1 MADFGIFFTSDIHGS
16 EICFKKFINAG
27 KYYGVDAI
35 ILGGDIVGKMVVPI
49 VERNDGSYIA
59 EFLGEKKVVNGNDKE
74 GIEKLLWAIKNNG
87 FYPYHIDEQEFN
99 RIKAD
104 DQKKADIFEKAI
116 TESLEGW
123 VKIAEERLKGTGI
136 KCFIT
141 PGNDDP
147 FFIDDILSK
156 SSIMVNP
163 EEQCIELDHDHEMI
177 SSGFGNI
184 TPWHCPRDIPEEEL
198 TVKLEK
204 LCAMVKNMSSCVFN
218 LHCPPYNTILD
229 AAPMLDE
236 TLKAVTVGGA
246 VMQANVGST
255 AVLEAIKKHQ
265 PLISLHGHIHESRGD
280 CKIGRTVCI
289 NPGSEYSQGVLRGV
303 VVFLE
308 KNKIKNYVLTSG

>member
-74 GIEKLLWAIKNNG
+74 GIEKLWWAIKNNG
-87 FYPYHIDEQEFN
+87 FYPYQIDEQEFN

-104 DQKKADIFEKAI
+104 DQKKADIFKKAI

-156 SSIMVNP
+156 SSNIINP
-163 EEQCIELDHDHEMI
+163 EEQCIELDDDHEMI

-198 TVKLEK
+198 AAKLEK
-204 LCAMVKNMSSCVFN
+204 LCGMVRNMSSCIFN

-229 AAPMLDE
+229 AAPKLDK

-303 VVFLE
+303 VVFLG

>member
-27 KYYGVDAI
+27 MYYGVEAI

-49 VERNDGSYIA
+49 VERNNGSYIA
-59 EFLGEKKVVNGNDKE
+59 EFLGEKKVVSGNDKE
-74 GIEKLLWAIKNNG
+74 AIEKLRWAIKNNG
-87 FYPYHIDEQEFN
+87 FYPYPIHEEEFD

-104 DQKKADIFEKAI
+104 DKKKADVFEQAI

-156 SSIMVNP
+156 SSVILNP
-163 EEQCIELDHDHEMI
+163 EGQCIELDHDHELI
-177 SSGFGNI
+177 SSGFANI

-198 TVKLEK
+198 AAKLEK
-204 LCAMVKNMSSCVFN
+204 LCAMVKNMNSCIFN
-218 LHCPPYNTILD
+218 LHCPPYDTILD
-229 AAPMLDE
+229 TAPLLDE

-246 VMQANVGST
+246 VMESNVGSK
-255 AVLEAIKKHQ
+255 AVLNAIKKHQ
-265 PLISLHGHIHESRGD
+265 PLMSLHGHIHESRGD

-303 VVFLE
+303 VVFLG
-308 KNKIKNYVLTSG
+308 KNKIKNFVLTSG